1 MLAFY
6 YIDSVLVLFVMIGFG
21 INELLPE
28 GDSLIEPNE
37 VLCVRPGE
45 AGISLGSDIFVS
57 SEDLYNNE

>member
-1 MLAFY
+1 
-6 YIDSVLVLFVMIGFG
+6 MIGFG

-57 SEDLYNNE
+57 SEDLYNNEWKYKIQK